1 MIRDSALRVSGLLS
15 SKMFGPSVM
24 PYQPEGIWRSTYN
37 TDKWQTSPGEDKH
50 RRSLYTFVKRTSPYP
65 AMITL
70 DAPSREFCN
79 IRRLQ
84 TNTPLQALVTL
95 NDAVYVEAA
104 QALARRMVSESEKTD
119 APSRIALG
127 MQMALFRPAN
137 TSEIAALTALYD
149 EQLKYYQQNQNEAE
163 KMSTKPLGPLPPTQK
178 AREMAALTNVAN
190 VILNLDEFLTK
201 P

>member
-1 MIRDSALRVSGLLS
+1 
-15 SKMFGPSVM
+15 
-24 PYQPEGIWRSTYN
+24 
-37 TDKWQTSPGEDKH
+37 
-50 RRSLYTFVKRTSPYP
+50 
-65 AMITL
+65 MITL

-104 QALARRMVSESEKTD
+104 QALARRMVRVSERSD
-119 APSRIALG
+119 INSRIASG
-127 MQMALFRPAN
+127 IEMALFRQPGPAEV
-137 TSEIAALTALYD
+137 SALTALYD
-149 EQLKYYQQNQNEAE
+149 EQLKYYQQNQAEAE
-163 KMSTKPLGPLPPTQK
+163 KMATKPLGPLPQGMNS
-178 AREMAALTNVAN
+178 AELAAMTNVAN

>member
-1 MIRDSALRVSGLLS
+1 
-15 SKMFGPSVM
+15 
-24 PYQPEGIWRSTYN
+24 
-37 TDKWQTSPGEDKH
+37 
-50 RRSLYTFVKRTSPYP
+50 
-65 AMITL
+65 MITL

-104 QALARRMVSESEKTD
+104 QGLARRMVSESEKTD

-137 TSEIAALTALYD
+137 TAEIAALTALYD

-178 AREMAALTNVAN
+178 APEMAALTNVAN